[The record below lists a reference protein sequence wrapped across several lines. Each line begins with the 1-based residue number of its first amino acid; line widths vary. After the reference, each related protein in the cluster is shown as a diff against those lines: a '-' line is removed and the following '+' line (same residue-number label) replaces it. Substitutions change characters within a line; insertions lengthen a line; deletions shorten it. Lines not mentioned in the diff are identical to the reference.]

1 MQIEN
6 LVSLDASIVPLKLPG
21 NGQKI
26 EGLTTFERLRPNH
39 LLFLKEKKFLEKLNS
54 NLNDPILK
62 EMGLLVC
69 QKFLEK
75 IEKEPSWLEISSSLS
90 FVLITSSFD
99 KSITLLSK
107 IYFDQEFAGIDF
119 FKDGREEGSV
129 KIDSSAKIAP
139 NTFLGSNVKIGKNVK
154 IHSGVRI
161 LANSTVEADSEIFP
175 NCVIYPKVEIG
186 KNCRIHANTTI
197 GSDGFGYSFFEGAHN
212 KLWHFGGVV
221 ISDNVEIG
229 ANSIVDGGT
238 FSATK
243 IGEGC
248 KIDNSVQIAHN
259 CQIGNKVILCGQV
272 GISGSCKI
280 GDYSLLAGKV
290 GVGHNTTLGKNV
302 QVGGGALVNCDWPD
316 NSVISGYPARP
327 LKEWLR
333 GLAYLRI
340 KSLKKE

>member
-1 MQIEN
+1 MLIEN
-6 LVSLDASIVPLKLPG
+6 LFRLDASISPIIVG
-21 NGQKI
+21 GSDQKI
-26 EGLTTFERLRPNH
+26 EGLTTFDELRPNY
-39 LLFLKEKKFLEKLNS
+39 LLFLKEKSFLEKLKS
-54 NLNDPILK
+54 NAQDPTLK
-62 EMGLLVC
+62 KMGLLIC

-75 IEKEPSWLEISSSLS
+75 LEKDPSWEQLSSSFS
-90 FVLITSSFD
+90 FLLKTSSFE

-107 IYFDQEFAGIDF
+107 IYFDKEFEGLDF
-119 FKDGREEGSV
+119 FKDGREEGTC
-129 KIDSSAKIAP
+129 KIDPSAKIAP
-139 NTFLGSNVKIGKNVK
+139 LTFLGSNVVIEKNVR
-154 IHSGVRI
+154 IHSGVKI
-161 LANSTVEADSEIFP
+161 LANSYIKEGTEIFP
-175 NCVIYPKVEIG
+175 NTTIYPKVEIG
-186 KNCRIHANTTI
+186 KNCRIHSNTSI
-197 GSDGFGYSFFEGAHN
+197 GSDGFGYSFFEGVHN

-229 ANSIVDGGT
+229 ANSTIDGGT
-238 FSATK
+238 FSPTK

-259 CQIGNKVILCGQV
+259 CHIGNKVILCGQV

>member
-1 MQIEN
+1 MLIEN
-6 LVSLDASIVPLKLPG
+6 LLLLDASISPLKADEG
-21 NGQKI
+21 DQYIK
-26 EGLTTFERLRPNH
+26 GLTTFEDLRPNH
-39 LLFLKEKKFLEKLNS
+39 LLFLKEKNFLEKLKSNS
-54 NLNDPILK
+54 QDPNLRK
-62 EMGLLVC
+62 MGLLIC
-69 QKFLEK
+69 EKFLETA
-75 IEKEPSWLEISSSLS
+75 EKDLLWRDISSKLS
-90 FVLITSSFD
+90 FLLKTSSFE

-107 IYFDQEFAGIDF
+107 AFYDREFDGLDF
-119 FKDGREEGSV
+119 FKDGREEGTC

-139 NTFLGSNVKIGKNVK
+139 QVFLGSNVVVEKNVR

-161 LANSTVEADSEIFP
+161 LANSHIKEGSEIFP
-175 NCVIYPKVEIG
+175 NTTIYPKVEIG
-186 KNCRIHANTTI
+186 KNCRIHSNTSI
-197 GSDGFGYSFFEGAHN
+197 GSDGFGYSFFAGSHN
-212 KLWHFGGVV
+212 KLWHFGGVI

-229 ANSIVDGGT
+229 ANCTIDGGT
-238 FSATK
+238 FSPTK

-259 CQIGNKVILCGQV
+259 CHIGNKVLLCGQV

-290 GVGHNTTLGKNV
+290 GVGHNTTLGRNV